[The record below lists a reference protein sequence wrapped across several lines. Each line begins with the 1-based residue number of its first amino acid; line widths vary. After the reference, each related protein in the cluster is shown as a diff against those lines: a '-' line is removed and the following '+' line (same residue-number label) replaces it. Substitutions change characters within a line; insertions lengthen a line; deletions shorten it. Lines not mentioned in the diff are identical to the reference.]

1 MADQPL
7 PMFTDSDAEMAG
19 RPAPRPIVA
28 APRVTADSRPVERR
42 RSLLS
47 TLDTPL
53 VITLGLLLAIGLM
66 MVYSTTFDWSFTTY
80 GNEATIFLQQVKNMF
95 FGGLLIVGLILIDY
109 RIWKR
114 FSVILLLVCYALL
127 IGVLLF
133 GDNTFGARRAFFNGS
148 YQPGEMAELII
159 IIYMAAWMSSK
170 RANIRSITR
179 GLLPFTFLVGTL
191 AYLVVL
197 QPDLSTVAMICF
209 VSGVMYFLAGARLL
223 HLVVAGVVVGITAY
237 FLLSSQKLGYAES
250 RVNSY
255 LGATDLTRASYHV
268 QQAAIAFI
276 NGGWTGVGLGEGK
289 QKFGFLPA
297 PHTDSIFAVI
307 GEELGV
313 VGASVVVLLYV
324 IVVIRGFAI
333 ARRAPDGFGALL
345 ACGITIW
352 IASKALLNI
361 AVMTAVVPATG
372 APLPLI
378 SFGGSS
384 LIVIMAGMGL
394 LLSISRASSR
404 LGTPE
409 RRNQGASYDR
419 SRGNGGPRLP
429 RPRGSRGAQ
438 TTQPRD

>member
-7 PMFTDSDAEMAG
+7 PMFETDAERAV

-28 APRVTADSRPVERR
+28 APQRVSADARPVERK
-42 RSLLS
+42 RSFLS
-47 TLDTPL
+47 TLDLPL
-53 VITLGLLLAIGLM
+53 VITLALLMAIGLM
-66 MVYSTTFDWSFTTY
+66 MVYSTTFDWSFTDY
-80 GNEATIFLQQVKNMF
+80 GNEATILLQQVKNMAL
-95 FGGLLIVGLILIDY
+95 GMVIVVGLILLDY

-114 FSVILLLVCYALL
+114 FAVVLLLVCYALL

-133 GDNTFGARRAFFNGS
+133 GDKTFGAQRAFIKGS
-148 YQPGEMAELII
+148 YQPGELAELII
-159 IIYMAAWMSSK
+159 IVYMAAWMSSK

-179 GLLPFTFLVGTL
+179 GLLPFIFLVGTL

-223 HLVVAGVVVGITAY
+223 HLIVAGVLVGIVGFFAI
-237 FLLSSQKLGYAES
+237 QKLGYAET
-250 RVNSY
+250 RVKDYTDAS
-255 LGATDLTRASYHV
+255 DLTHASYHV

-324 IVVIRGFAI
+324 VIVIRGFTI

-345 ACGITIW
+345 ACGLTIW

-384 LIVIMAGMGL
+384 LVVIMSGMGL

-419 SRGNGGPRLP
+419 SRGNGGPRLS
-429 RPRGSRGAQ
+429 RTRGSRGAQ
-438 TTQPRD
+438 TTQSRD